1 MTAAESAASSA
12 WTAATASGPL
22 AGVRVLD
29 FSEIIAAP
37 FSTMLLADMGADVIK
52 IEPPEGEAWRHQA
65 SFMPGES
72 RSFMSLNRGKRG
84 MAVDLKTAEGQAIA
98 HALARD
104 ADVAVLNYRPD
115 VPARLGIDYATLAA
129 LNPRLIYAWNTA
141 FGRRGPH
148 AHRSGY
154 DIILQAMTG
163 LMAGAGAATAE
174 GLPATVGGTAV
185 ADFSTGLTLTWAICA
200 ALYARERSGVG
211 QQIDT
216 SLFASVLTVQT
227 SRFFSAERADAE
239 ERAALLAQV
248 RAMRA
253 EGRPYPEIVNTVMA
267 ASSRTAQPGSNP
279 YYRVYQTADDFLA
292 VGCLSQRLRRR
303 FAELVGLDDPRL
315 TGSAF
320 EQRSEESRAIGRRLV
335 QQAEP
340 ILRGRSTAEW
350 LARFDAAGIPAGP
363 VRFAEELFD
372 DEHVIAN
379 DLVVDLEHAVAGPLR
394 MVGPPVQMSGTPL
407 RPQGASP
414 ALGQHTD
421 ELLRALGYDEAR
433 ITDLRARGIVR

>member
-1 MTAAESAASSA
+1 MTATEPVSSA
-12 WTAATASGPL
+12 WATTPASGPL

-52 IEPPEGEAWRHQA
+52 LEPPEGEPWRHQA
-65 SFMPGES
+65 SFMPDES
-72 RSFMSLNRGKRG
+72 RGFMSLNRGKRG
-84 MAVDLKTAEGQAIA
+84 IAVDLKTVEGQSIA

-115 VPARLGIDYATLAA
+115 VPARLGIDYATLSA

-148 AHRSGY
+148 APRTGY
-154 DIILQAMTG
+154 DIVIQAMTG
-163 LMAGAGAATAE
+163 LMAGGGTTTDE
-174 GLPATVGGTAV
+174 GLPAPVGGTAV

-200 ALYARERSGVG
+200 ALYARERTGLG
-211 QQIDT
+211 QQVDT
-216 SLFASVLTVQT
+216 SMFGAVLSVLT
-227 SRFFSAERADAE
+227 SRIFTAEREDAAP
-239 ERAALLAQV
+239 RAALMEQV
-248 RAMRA
+248 QAMRA
-253 EGRPYPEIVNTVMA
+253 EGRPYREVVETVTA
-267 ASSRTAQPGSNP
+267 AGGRAVPASANP

-292 VGCLSQRLRRR
+292 VACLSQRLRQK
-303 FAELVGLDDPRL
+303 FAAVVGLDDPRL
-315 TGSAF
+315 TGRSF

-335 QQAEP
+335 QEAEA
-340 ILRGRSTAEW
+340 IFRTQTTAEW
-350 LARFDAAGIPAGP
+350 LARFGAAGIPAGP

-379 DLVVDLEHAVAGPLR
+379 GLVVDLEHALAGPLR
-394 MVGPPVQMSGTPL
+394 MVGPPVHMSGTPL

-414 ALGQHTD
+414 VLGQHTD
-421 ELLRALGYDEAR
+421 DVLRALGYDDTR
-433 ITDLRARGIVR
+433 IADLHARGIVR